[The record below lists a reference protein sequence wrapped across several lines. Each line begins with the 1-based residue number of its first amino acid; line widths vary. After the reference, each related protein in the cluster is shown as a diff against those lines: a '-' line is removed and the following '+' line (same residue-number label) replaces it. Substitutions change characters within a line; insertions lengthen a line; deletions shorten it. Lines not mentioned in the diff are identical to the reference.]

1 MSTRAENSIEDQS
14 LALRSDLH
22 IARKVW
28 HTVTGL
34 VGLSIYNQLQ
44 LSSNEMGKYLLILAV
59 VALALELL
67 RLKVPR
73 INEVF
78 LIFMKPFV
86 RESERNSL
94 TGFPFYALGI
104 SLSLLMFEEKIAV
117 LSALFLIFSDPISSL
132 FGILY
137 GKDKIIG
144 NKSLQGAIAG
154 FVVCYSLTF
163 LYGSYF
169 YRPGVD
175 LILFSFIA
183 GVIGSLSELC
193 SVIVDD
199 NLAIPVLSGLGLTLI
214 NYIIPIF

>member
-22 IARKVW
+22 LTRKVW
-28 HTVTGL
+28 HIVTGL

-44 LSSNEMGKYLLILAV
+44 IPSNLMGKYLLVLAV
-59 VALALELL
+59 AALTVEVA
-67 RLKVPR
+67 RLKIAVV
-73 INEVF
+73 NGVV
-78 LIFMKPFV
+78 LKFMKPFM

-94 TGFPFYALGI
+94 SGFPFYALGI

-163 LYGSYF
+163 LYGGYF

-175 LILFSFIA
+175 LILFSFVA
-183 GVIGSLSELC
+183 GIIGSVSELC
-193 SVIVDD
+193 SVFVDD
-199 NLAIPVLSGLGLTLI
+199 NLAIPVLSGLGLTLV
-214 NYIIPIF
+214 NFVIPIF